1 MNRFFVALLIGI
13 VLSGCFSEAPKSK
26 HKVIFVSILPLKY
39 FADKIVG
46 DNYKVEV
53 TVPPGA
59 GPETYSPTP
68 KQMILL
74 NEAQAYFSIGYLG
87 FEQVW
92 LESYKSSNPDLKVYP
107 TSKRIDL
114 IKDEH
119 QDGDHEHLQGV
130 DPHIWTSPKSARLI
144 AENIYTGM
152 IQIDPEHG
160 DTYLKNLYAL
170 LAGIAT
176 VDSTITKILA
186 GASSKKFIIFH
197 PALGYFA
204 RDYGL
209 EQLSIEFEGKV
220 PSPKHLQEVIDAAK
234 SGNTKIVLIQKEF
247 DKRNAEIIAQ
257 ETGCRMLQIDPLD
270 YNWPEQ
276 MIDIAKKLSET
287 R

>member
-1 MNRFFVALLIGI
+1 VFA
-13 VLSGCFSEAPKSK
+13 GCFSEAPKSK

-39 FADKIVG
+39 FTDKIVG

-59 GPETYSPTP
+59 GPETYAPTP
-68 KQMILL
+68 KQMMLL
-74 NEAQAYFSIGYLG
+74 SEAQAYFSIGYLG

-92 LESYKSSNPDLKVYP
+92 LENYQASNPNIRVFA
-107 TSKRIDL
+107 TSRRIDL

-119 QDGDHEHLQGV
+119 QDGDPEHLKGV
-130 DPHIWTSPKSARLI
+130 DPHIWSSPKTARLI
-144 AENIYTGM
+144 AENIYNGM
-152 IQIDPEHG
+152 MQIDPENG
-160 DTYLKNLYAL
+160 DTYLKNLNAL
-170 LAGIAT
+170 LTEIAK
-176 VDSTITKILA
+176 VDSTITRLLA

-220 PSPKHLQEVIDAAK
+220 PSPKHIQTIINTAK
-234 SGNTKIVLIQKEF
+234 SGQIKFVLIQKEF
-247 DKRNAEIIAQ
+247 DKRNAEIIAR
-257 ETGCRMLQIDPLD
+257 ETGCQLLQIDPLD

-276 MIDIAKKLSET
+276 MIDIARKLSET
-287 R
+287 PK